1 MRHSLNDLLCY
12 FSKIFLSNCCHIC
25 KYVTYINDKCI
36 TDHLLLSRPK
46 IGTENMNM
54 NEIEPPPL
62 RALWFHFED
71 KMDYNTVR

>member
-1 MRHSLNDLLCY
+1 MICY
-12 FSKIFLSNCCHIC
+12 ITFP
-25 KYVTYINDKCI
+25 KYFCLIVVTFVNKSATQSDKCI
-36 TDHLLLSRPK
+36 ADHFLLSRPK
-46 IGTENMNM
+46 IGTENINM

>member
-1 MRHSLNDLLCY
+1 
-12 FSKIFLSNCCHIC
+12 
-25 KYVTYINDKCI
+25 
-36 TDHLLLSRPK
+36 
-46 IGTENMNM
+46 M